1 MINKKYF
8 KLYSHCIPVK
18 GFKRSTICDLQR
30 EDIYYVPNSLA
41 ELFIHE
47 SDHPWEEIVEN
58 HSDNAEVLDE
68 YLDYLIENDLGFWT
82 DEPGLFPALNMNWE
96 SSSLISNAIVDIDD
110 SSVYDFGVITPRLI
124 EAGCRHIQIRFYRT
138 ATADELRALC
148 TALDGSLIRSLEII
162 VKYTPEIDDSFFEEM
177 INSCKRI
184 KSIFIHSAPETRL
197 YQLVGKDVGY
207 GANMGNILFTTQC
220 IDSNKCC
227 GMINPLNF
235 SVNLLLFTES
245 QQYNSCLN
253 RKVGIDVDGSIK
265 NCPSSAKVYGNIY
278 KDSLV
283 ALLESQPSFQD
294 SWHVKKDLVDVC
306 KVCEHRYVCT
316 DCRVFT
322 EDKGNEFS
330 KPAKCTYDPYTAT
343 WSGEMMAFNKTK

>member
-8 KLYSHCIPVK
+8 KLYAHCIPVK

-41 ELFIHE
+41 ELFINGK
-47 SDHPWEEIVEN
+47 DQTWEEIKES
-58 HSDNAEVLDE
+58 HSDNIEVLDE
-68 YLDYLIENDLGFWT
+68 YLDYLIENNLGFWT
-82 DEPGLFPALNMNWE
+82 DEPSLFPDLNLSWE
-96 SSSLISNAIVDIDD
+96 SSSLISNAIVDIDE
-110 SSVYDFGVITPRLI
+110 SSVYDFKVITGRLI

-138 ATADELRALC
+138 ATATELRELC
-148 TALDGSLIRSLEII
+148 TALNDSLIRSLEIV
-162 VKYTPEIDDSFFEEM
+162 VKYNGELEDLFFEEL
-177 INSCKRI
+177 IGSCKRI

-245 QQYNSCLN
+245 QHYNSCLN

-265 NCPSSAKVYGNIY
+265 NCPSSTKVYGNIY

-283 ALLESQPSFQD
+283 TVLESENTFRD
-294 SWHVKKDLVDVC
+294 NWYVKKI
-306 KVCEHRYVCT
+306 
-316 DCRVFT
+316 
-322 EDKGNEFS
+322 
-330 KPAKCTYDPYTAT
+330 
-343 WSGEMMAFNKTK
+343 W